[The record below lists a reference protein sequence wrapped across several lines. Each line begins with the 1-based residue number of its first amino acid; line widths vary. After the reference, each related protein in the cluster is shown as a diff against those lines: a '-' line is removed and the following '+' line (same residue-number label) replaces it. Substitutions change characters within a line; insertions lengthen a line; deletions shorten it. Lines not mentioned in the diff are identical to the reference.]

1 MRRSWLLLVAVP
13 IVTLALVV
21 PPALADDGLVR
32 TTWPSV
38 DDPGVPFYARI
49 EPAPPHVPTDGE
61 WAAVV
66 FYRDPGCLQLQ
77 GFNLLNFFD
86 APTAFGCP
94 LTVEGS
100 SLWLGEPFVGAP
112 KIAKVRGTGA
122 VPVWFAPFSSFQAA
136 TQDGVLTIGELAGLE
151 GLVVGAASQFS
162 ETLHPHPLP
171 PELGGGGH
179 KVPKLMLTAHG
190 QLEDGRS
197 FSLVFAGVNDETRAV
212 KIAFR

>member
-1 MRRSWLLLVAVP
+1 MRRSWVLLAAVP

-21 PPALADDGLVR
+21 PPALAEDGLTR

-38 DDPGVPFYARI
+38 EDPGVPFYARV
-49 EPAPPHVPTDGE
+49 EGTNVVHDGE
-61 WAAVV
+61 WAAIV
-66 FYRDPGCLQLQ
+66 FYRDPGCVP
-77 GFNLLNFFD
+77 GEFNLLDFFD
-86 APTAFGCP
+86 APVAFGCS

-122 VPVWFAPFSSFQAA
+122 VPVWFAPFSSFEAA
-136 TQDGVLTIGELAGLE
+136 TQDGVLTVEELAGLE
-151 GLVVGAASQFS
+151 GLIMGTASRFG

-179 KVPKLMLTAHG
+179 NVPKITLTAHG
-190 QLEDGRS
+190 QLDDGRA
-197 FSLVFAGVNDETRAV
+197 FSLAFTEVNDETRAV
-212 KIAFR
+212 EIAFR